1 MESRD
6 CNKRLQKLPIC
17 RFCLSFWWWIP
28 IVLLKISSLKF
39 APCLTAMLNKP
50 LLKGPVLVWLY
61 DLRLVLCVVSQNNS
75 AFQHDRNEHTISLG
89 SGWLYIHPYRH
100 INAKIYRERERIL
113 YTSGNKHS
121 RANGSCP
128 KFLSPETVILSQ
140 KTTNTSANFRQV
152 HKKKNSSHT
161 LSWIMRGTNMWKNQ
175 TGKQDLDKGTPPGV
189 CFSNLVHFRTGCFLL
204 QWLREQVCPQ
214 RQQKKHHET
223 GSVMRTLVLMAEI

>member
-152 HKKKNSSHT
+152 HKK
-161 LSWIMRGTNMWKNQ
+161 
-175 TGKQDLDKGTPPGV
+175 
-189 CFSNLVHFRTGCFLL
+189 
-204 QWLREQVCPQ
+204 
-214 RQQKKHHET
+214 
-223 GSVMRTLVLMAEI
+223 RTLATPYLGLCVGPICGKIKQGNRTWTRGHLQVSASATWSIFGQVAFCSSDCENRFVLRDNKKNTTKLVQWCAP